1 MDITDFSTGTE
12 ITIYIP
18 ILDKMIPAVCKVVGP
33 RGQGIMVTQPRYKG
47 VPLNEMHD
55 FSFSIHDKDNN
66 KYNFICSLIQPIS
79 QLGNMFYYMEG
90 LQGID
95 TRNYRRAE
103 RYPVGIM
110 GTAYTGKERDVQVV
124 VYDISMRGI
133 SFAMEREAVFRIG
146 DEVTITFQE
155 KERSRHLVVQATVVR
170 KFSLDE
176 IEAVGC
182 RMHDMGTDVMAFIK
196 KVKDRYTNGGESQD
210 QQ

>member
-1 MDITDFSTGTE
+1 
-12 ITIYIP
+12 
-18 ILDKMIPAVCKVVGP
+18 
-33 RGQGIMVTQPRYKG
+33 
-47 VPLNEMHD
+47 
-55 FSFSIHDKDNN
+55 
-66 KYNFICSLIQPIS
+66 
-79 QLGNMFYYMEG
+79 
-90 LQGID
+90 
-95 TRNYRRAE
+95 
-103 RYPVGIM
+103 M

-176 IEAVGC
+176 FEAVGC
-182 RMHDMGTDVMAFIK
+182 RMHDMGTDVLAFIK
-196 KVKDRYTNGGESQD
+196 KVTDRYTNGGESQD

>member
-66 KYNFICSLIQPIS
+66 KYNFTCSLIQPIS

-176 IEAVGC
+176 FEAVGC